1 MNNPVHNNLTKLVAF
16 GLLAAAANVPASGVS
31 AAEPPVKATCSA
43 PDHSAALKAAN
54 DPQYPA
60 IAKAEGISGST
71 LVRVSLKATG
81 AVEKASQF
89 STMKRSRARARPPTI
104 RKPSLAGRSPA
115 RTSSTS
121 PSQTRPHR
129 RSEFVSSQTRR
140 RSKRLLATAI
150 VSRAATRPSA

>member
-71 LVRVSLKATG
+71 LVRVSLNATG
-81 AVEKASQF
+81 AVEKATVAQSSGF
-89 STMKRSRARARPPTI
+89 AILDNEA
-104 RKPSLAGRSPA
+104 LASA
-115 RTSSTS
+115 RTSAYDPETVSC
-121 PSQTRPHR
+121 RPVAGTY
-129 RSEFVSSQTRR
+129 FVNVTF
-140 RSKRLLATAI
+140 AD
-150 VSRAATRPSA
+150 